1 MPVLEAEDLSRSYGE
16 GSTRVTVLRS
26 VSLCADRGEFVL
38 LMGPSGSGKSTLL
51 SVLSGLARP
60 DTGRVRLFGQDVWS
74 LSDAG
79 RERLRRRHCG
89 FVFQGYNL
97 FPALT
102 AREQLE
108 MVLRWGE
115 GLSAREAGRR
125 VTEALDLLGLGD
137 KGGLFP
143 SQLSGGEKQRLAT
156 GRALLKR
163 PDVCFADEPT
173 AALDWANGSQVVEL
187 LRDRARRDNTL
198 MFVVAHD
205 SRLIPYA
212 DRLFYLDD
220 GGFTAAPP
228 ATPALTSLP

>member
-1 MPVLEAEDLSRSYGE
+1 MPVLEAHELSRSYGE
-16 GSTRVTVLRS
+16 GPTRVTVLRS

-60 DTGRVRLFGQDVWS
+60 DAGRVRLFGHDVWS

-79 RERLRRRHCG
+79 REQLRRRRCG

-115 GLSAREAGRR
+115 GLSARDAGRR
-125 VTEALDLLGLGD
+125 VAEALDLLGLSD
-137 KGGLFP
+137 KGDLFP
-143 SQLSGGEKQRLAT
+143 AQLSGGEKQRLAI

-173 AALDWANGSQVVEL
+173 AALDWANGSRVVEL
-187 LRDRARRDNTL
+187 LRDQSRRYNTL

-212 DRLFYLDD
+212 DRLYFLDD
-220 GGFTAAPP
+220 GVFSTAPP
-228 ATPALTSLP
+228 TTPAP